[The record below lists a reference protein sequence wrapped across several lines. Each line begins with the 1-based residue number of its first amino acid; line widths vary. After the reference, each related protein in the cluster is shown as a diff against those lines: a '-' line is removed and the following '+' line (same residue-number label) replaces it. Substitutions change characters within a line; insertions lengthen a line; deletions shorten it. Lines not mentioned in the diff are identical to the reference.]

1 MCMNCGCGLPYDK
14 HGQPANIDAND
25 LHRAGAV
32 NDQSLDETIRH
43 MAETAKVLSAT
54 AAGATRG
61 DQPAIGTP
69 EMES

>member
-14 HGQPANIDAND
+14 HGQPANIDADD

-32 NDQSLDETIRH
+32 NGQSLDETVHNIT
-43 MAETAKVLSAT
+43 ETAKMLSRS

-61 DQPAIGTP
+61 DRPTIGTP